1 MSQFTP
7 DAFTHFQSASEIEDD
22 LAMQVPSVTLLTSE
36 GLPLAKSISIKQGL
50 LCKTSLSTLSHG
62 IAEIRSV
69 ATAEALNH
77 LLEGLTR
84 NQAISIGVL
93 KKAASARIGRKGR
106 LKGREISRTKD
117 HFCFP
122 VGRAWLLWDYD
133 AKSMPPEVAR
143 RVEELGGPLKAF
155 YHICP
160 EARSAAQ
167 VVRPSSS
174 DGLYAP
180 RIPLERSDGRH
191 GYFLFREG
199 TRIPE
204 ALRVLQER
212 AWAAGL
218 AWFAVSASGALL
230 ERSIV
235 DITVGSPERI
245 IFEAA
250 PILVAPVKRKPNPTF
265 VREGEAMAVPTLTEE
280 TRIQAKA
287 LKTAARQA
295 VKPTAKATKQ
305 RFVEA
310 RTDDHVRCLGVS
322 RMAAG
327 RAVKALLKDRI
338 LEDDSLLE
346 LADGRRVRAGDLL
359 DGKAGHPHRSMPD
372 PVEGI
377 GYGRDKATLFLEP
390 RPGHPDDDP
399 CIVSHAHGEKMVY
412 RFARFENAAMAPAY
426 PMPPTGDERAPAIAA
441 MRERIAEWGRLSDQ
455 FARAHFISQVE
466 ASGTV
471 HCGALAPCQERDAT
485 QAAMA
490 GRDEVQQ

>member
-1 MSQFTP
+1 MSKYTP
-7 DAFTHFQSASEIEDD
+7 DAFSHYQSASEIEND
-22 LAMQVPSVTLLTSE
+22 LSMQVPSVTLLTSE
-36 GLPLAKSISIKQGL
+36 GPPLTKTTCIRGDH
-50 LCKTSLSTLSHG
+50 LCKTSLPTLSHG

-69 ATAEALNH
+69 ATAKALKC
-77 LLEGLTR
+77 LLESLTR

-93 KKAASARIGRKGR
+93 KKGTSARIGRKGR

-117 HFCFP
+117 HFRFP
-122 VGRAWLLWDYD
+122 VGSAWLLWDYD

-143 RVEELGGPLKAF
+143 RVEKLGGPLEAF

-160 EARSAAQ
+160 DARSAAQ

-180 RIPLERSDGRH
+180 GVPLERSAGRH
-191 GYFLFREG
+191 GYFLFQEG

-212 AWAAGL
+212 AWEAGL
-218 AWFAVSASGALL
+218 AWFAVSASGAIL

-235 DITVGSPERI
+235 DITVGSPERL
-245 IFEAA
+245 IFEAP
-250 PILVAPVKRKPNPTF
+250 PILIAPVKRAPSPTL
-265 VREGEAMAVPTLTEE
+265 VQEGGGMAIPTLTEE
-280 TRIQAKA
+280 TRIQAEA

-295 VKPTAKATKQ
+295 VMPTAKATKQ

-322 RMAAG
+322 RRAAG
-327 RAVKALLKDRI
+327 RAVQALLQSRA

-359 DGKAGHPHRSMPD
+359 DGKAGHHHMSMPD

-399 CIVSHAHGEKMVY
+399 CIVSHAHGEKVVY
-412 RFARFENAAMAPAY
+412 RFARFENAAVAPAH

-466 ASGTV
+466 AAETM
-471 HCGALAPCQERDAT
+471 HCGALCPGQDAT
-485 QAAMA
+485 EAAA
-490 GRDEVQQ
+490 GRVEVLQ

>member
-7 DAFTHFQSASEIEDD
+7 DAFTHFQSVSEIESD

-36 GLPLAKSISIKQGL
+36 GTFLAKTISIRGNL
-50 LCKTSLSTLSHG
+50 LCKTTLSTLSHG
-62 IAEIRSV
+62 NAEIRSV
-69 ATAEALNH
+69 ATAKALNH

-84 NQAISIGVL
+84 KQAVSIGVL
-93 KKAASARIGRKGR
+93 KKGTSARIGRKGR

-117 HFCFP
+117 HFRFP
-122 VGRAWLLWDYD
+122 VGPAWLLWDYD

-143 RVEELGGPLKAF
+143 RVEKLGGPLKAF

-160 EARSAAQ
+160 EARFAAQ

-180 RIPLERSDGRH
+180 GVPLERSAGRH
-191 GYFLFREG
+191 GYFLFQEG

-204 ALRVLQER
+204 ALRILQER
-212 AWAAGL
+212 AWEAGL
-218 AWFAVSASGALL
+218 AWFAVSASGAIL

-235 DITVGSPERI
+235 DITVGSPERL
-245 IFEAA
+245 IFEAP
-250 PILVAPVKRKPNPTF
+250 PILTAPVKRAPSPTL
-265 VREGEAMAVPTLTEE
+265 VQEGGAMAIPTLTEE
-280 TRIQAKA
+280 TRIQAEA

-322 RMAAG
+322 RRAAG
-327 RAVKALLKDRI
+327 RAVQALLQSRA

-359 DGKAGHPHRSMPD
+359 DGKAGHHHMSMPD

-399 CIVSHAHGEKMVY
+399 CIVSHAHGEKVVY
-412 RFARFENAAMAPAY
+412 RFARFENAAVAPAH

-455 FARAHFISQVE
+455 FARAHFIPQVE
-466 ASGTV
+466 AAETM
-471 HCGALAPCQERDAT
+471 HCGALCQERDAT